1 MKLIFSVVLSMVL
14 VIGLGTAYAQSNDD
28 IVQQWID
35 QIQSYKKYVEEYKE
49 YMKEYKQW
57 ANDRFNYYEEQ
68 IKDLSDTSNSNKEL
82 SSLWLD
88 EKRQLVNNYEN
99 TISDLKD
106 EIDSLNHKLQQKT
119 ELEKESVTIT
129 PTPETSSNGKSKT
142 TKLVTISTVSGSGF
156 SQDCVNDG
164 CYIPDNITVDVG
176 GKVIFSNTDTT
187 IHTFT
192 AGTVDGFTPS
202 PTGEFDTSIIN
213 SGETVEWV
221 PQKAGKV
228 TYYCSLHVWMTGTIS
243 VK

>member
-1 MKLIFSVVLSMVL
+1 MVL

-57 ANDRFNYYEEQ
+57 ANDRFDYYEEQ
-68 IKDLSDTSNSNKEL
+68 IKDLSNTSNSNKEL
-82 SSLWLD
+82 SSSLWLD

-106 EIDSLNHKLQQKT
+106 EIDSLNHKLQQET
-119 ELEKESVTIT
+119 ELEKESTIT
-129 PTPETSSNGKSKT
+129 IVK
-142 TKLVTISTVSGSGF
+142 GSGF

-164 CYIPDNITVDVG
+164 CYIPDITTVNVG
-176 GKVIFSNTDTT
+176 EKVIFSNTDDT

-213 SGETVEWV
+213 SGETVEWI